1 MHSQY
6 NNRWK
11 SHVQIN
17 STRIKVDHQLCIF
30 HAIYNNKND
39 AKNECKSLSKS
50 TLDKMTIFN
59 HISQINEIV
68 RQLSL
73 KDAEEQIN
81 ELKQI
86 EKTIGLPSINKK
98 NA

>member
-1 MHSQY
+1 MY
-6 NNRWK
+6 KKIAKEFN
-11 SHVQIN
+11 VE
-17 STRIKVDHQLCIF
+17 HQLCIF

-59 HISQINEIV
+59 YTSQINEIV

-73 KDAEEQIN
+73 KDATEQLN
-81 ELKQI
+81 ELKNIQ
-86 EKTIGLPSINKK
+86 ETIVLPEINKK
-98 NA
+98 CFKEQKKIFIN